1 MKQGMTTFLLI
12 RHAAHVLG
20 GGTIAGRSEKA
31 VLSELGMDQA
41 NRLAGRMAGAKV
53 PLAAIYASPVVRTQQ
68 TARVLADRL
77 GLTIGTADALAEID
91 YGQWT
96 GRTLDEL
103 RPLEQW
109 KHWNAFRSGARVPGG
124 ERMLE
129 IQSRVVHLMLDLRAR
144 HDGQAVALVSHGD
157 VIKAALA
164 YFLGTPLDLFLR
176 MEISLTS
183 VSVVAIGDRG
193 PWVLSVN
200 NTGDDLLPWP
210 P

>member
-1 MKQGMTTFLLI
+1 MKQDSTTFLLI
-12 RHAAHVLG
+12 RHGAHVLG
-20 GGTIAGRSEKA
+20 GGTIAGRSERA
-31 VLSELGMDQA
+31 VLSDSGVAQA
-41 NRLAGRMAGAKV
+41 SRMADRVAGAKV
-53 PLAAIYASPVVRTQQ
+53 PLSAIYASPVVRAQQ
-68 TARVLADRL
+68 TAQPLAERL
-77 GLTIGTADALAEID
+77 NLKIETADALAEVD
-91 YGQWT
+91 YGEWT

-103 RPLEQW
+103 RPLDPW

-129 IQSRVVHLMLDLRAR
+129 IQSRVVHFMLDLRAR

-164 YFLGTPLDLFLR
+164 YFLGTPLDLFQR
-176 MEISLTS
+176 IEISLTS
-183 VSVVAIGDRG
+183 VSVVAIGDYG

-200 NTGDDLLPWP
+200 NTGYDLLPWP